1 MAEVI
6 TACSSCAKNDVC
18 RHVEDVEKL
27 KAELEEKKLS
37 EPIQVT
43 VGCSRKVRILQSPIT
58 YRGC

>member
-43 VGCSRKVRILQSPIT
+43 VGCNRKVRILQSPIT